1 MVEEKYNGWTN
12 YETWLMNLNLTNEES
27 LYNEI
32 HDMAKEEKDDYQLA
46 ENLKN
51 FIEENFSIEEHD
63 IIKLCDVWTYRDFQ
77 EINWYE
83 IAQSLREE

>member
-12 YETWLMNLNLTNEES
+12 YETWLMNLNLTNEED

-32 HDMAKEEKDDYQLA
+32 HEMAKEEKDDYQLA

-51 FIEENFSIEEHD
+51 FVEENFTIEEHD

-77 EINWYE
+77 EINWCE